1 VALATLVF
9 AEITTISLQRQGVQ
23 RWTLAREPVEVET
36 PYGIVGVK
44 VARSR
49 YRAERVWL
57 SSLGVQLHGSLTA
70 ELLCSRY
77 DFASALPPAWFQVTG
92 DEFAKV
98 HTLNCNVAYC
108 SKVGYNNKQFG

>member
-1 VALATLVF
+1 M
-9 AEITTISLQRQGVQ
+9 SLQRQGVQ
-23 RWTLAREPVEVET
+23 RWALARERAEVET

-57 SSLGVQLHGSLTA
+57 SSLGVQRRGGLTA

-77 DFASALPPAWFQVTG
+77 DFALALPPAWF
-92 DEFAKV
+92 
-98 HTLNCNVAYC
+98 
-108 SKVGYNNKQFG
+108 